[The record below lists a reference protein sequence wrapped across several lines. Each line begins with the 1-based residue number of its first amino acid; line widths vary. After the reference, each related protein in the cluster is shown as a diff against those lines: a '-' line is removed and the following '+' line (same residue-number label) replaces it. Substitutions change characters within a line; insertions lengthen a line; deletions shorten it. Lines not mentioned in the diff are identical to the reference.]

1 VKAAYLYAAIA
12 LIAGFLPLVAVCVR
26 ARPIDGLVALEL
38 GGAMA
43 TMTVV
48 CLAVGFQS
56 SSTSGLAL
64 VMAITTWAGG
74 LVIARFLDRDP

>member
-1 VKAAYLYAAIA
+1 MKTAYLYAAIA
-12 LIAGFLPLVAVCVR
+12 LTAGFLPLVAVCMR

-43 TMTVV
+43 TVTVV

-56 SSTSGLAL
+56 TSTTGLAL
-64 VMAITTWAGG
+64 IMAVTTWAGS
-74 LVIARFLDRDP
+74 LVVARFLDRDP

>member
-1 VKAAYLYAAIA
+1 MKPGFLWAALA
-12 LIAGFLPLVAVCVR
+12 LTAGFLPLAVVCTR

-38 GGAMA
+38 GGATA

-56 SSTSGLAL
+56 SSTAGLAL
-64 VMAITTWAGG
+64 ILAITTWVGS